1 MHSGPTTLDT
11 RYATPEQHKAILAF
25 LQDFN
30 DDFPILNPG
39 TVYRL
44 LSEPESPE
52 SRQLKG
58 LLDMVAHSSTDKPML
73 QRALAAACTAYIDE
87 HAALV
92 PDGPYFV
99 ARYVLTHALYTFY
112 RWVFAPLFEP
122 KAPKGE

>member
-1 MHSGPTTLDT
+1 MDSVPTTLDT
-11 RYATPEQHKAILAF
+11 RYATPEQHKAIFAF

-30 DDFPILNPG
+30 DDFPILNSG

-44 LSEPESPE
+44 LSEPE

-58 LLDMVAHSSTDKPML
+58 LLDMVAHSSTDKAML

-99 ARYVLTHALYTFY
+99 TRYVLTHAMYTFY

-122 KAPKGE
+122 KAPKGD